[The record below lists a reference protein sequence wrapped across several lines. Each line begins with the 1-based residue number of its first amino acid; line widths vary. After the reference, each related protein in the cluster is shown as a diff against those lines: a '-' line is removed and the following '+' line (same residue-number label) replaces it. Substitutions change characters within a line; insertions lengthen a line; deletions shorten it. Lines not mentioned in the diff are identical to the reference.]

1 MKYKHQKRQS
11 PQDRQSPEKTIIY
24 LNFVCLKGADF
35 KLKLK

>member
-1 MKYKHQKRQS
+1 MTYKFQKWQN
-11 PQDRQSPEKTIIY
+11 PQNRQSPEKTIIY